1 MYITKAQEDKL
12 QWIIRN
18 SEVALR
24 SFISEIII
32 GAYPT
37 PSSFKSQLD
46 KITITDDAIYA
57 RRLIAKIKNLTD
69 NHVDIHN
76 DIVSCHTNFVTHK
89 YNNNVPYVS
98 FLIDLIMVFFN
109 KNFSNESLIKKF
121 PSVEEFH
128 YSCSLYHKL
137 RNNFSHPASY
147 LTPISDANKTLTF
160 IEHMLSGLDI
170 KYFWYCT
177 KDEIEKGIKEYKTI
191 NYNDDRIINNLG
203 IAKASH
209 KVLIGRDE
217 ELSTLYSSI
226 LGDDNSIRL
235 AGSVVLYGYGGVGKT
250 ALTLEFLQKLLKDK
264 KDGNYNN
271 IDFILFYSSK
281 DEYLKSNHS
290 TGELYIDDRKPE
302 FKNFNELQTL
312 IKKDLNIDDF
322 DAISEKYHGGII
334 AIDNIE
340 NLASNDKEDIFSFIK
355 RMPRTIQFIITSR
368 NEEPCEEKINI
379 QEFITNDKGRKFIH
393 EIIESEIL
401 NVSLSTA
408 QTDRLLDLS
417 KGNSLIIIQVLN
429 SLHRRVVE
437 FDTIVNNLASYNS
450 KDAEIISNFMYKNTF
465 DSAFTALEQKRIPV
479 KDVVILISLY
489 NEKIDLYSVSKL
501 AKIDVPVSERL
512 CNSLCE
518 RLILNKTGEFYELN
532 EFAKR
537 FVFIKLMPDRFQ
549 LADLKDK
556 IKTHKE
562 KIKKT
567 LTDVDTTLN
576 ANRRLSENVN
586 EWQPKNYI
594 DKIIIA
600 QTFDLYGKA
609 KACVIRND
617 RTGYDKVL
625 REMQE
630 HSMVTNHPYVPV
642 QFARILK
649 DAYLKF
655 HKNSN
660 EILDTIEKYYEQAI
674 ESIEYD
680 YRYLINTNAY
690 YSLLMLYGIFL
701 CERRKS
707 YSMAIRYLEDARD
720 GFDKSQIEPWF
731 ICSNY
736 LSKSYLNLFKET
748 NNGAYKDQLVKTF
761 HNVKSIKVRHS
772 SRKMNVSRYL
782 AEYSDFIA

>member
-12 QWIIRN
+12 QWVIN
-18 SEVALR
+18 KSEVALR

-32 GAYPT
+32 NAYST
-37 PSSFKSQLD
+37 SSDFKSQLE
-46 KITITDDAIYA
+46 KIIITDDVIFSRRLNAKISELIRNYDAIYKT
-57 RRLIAKIKNLTD
+57 IVTC
-69 NHVDIHN
+69 HN
-76 DIVSCHTNFVTHK
+76 NYTTHK
-89 YNNNVPYVS
+89 YDNDVPYIS
-98 FLIDLIMVFFN
+98 SLIDLIMVLFN
-109 KNFSNESLIKKF
+109 KHFSNESLIKQF
-121 PSVEEFH
+121 PSIEDFL

-147 LTPISDANKTLTF
+147 LTPISDANKALTF
-160 IEHMLSGLDI
+160 IEHTLTGIDA
-170 KYFWYCT
+170 KYFWFCD
-177 KDEIEKGIKEYKTI
+177 KNDIEKGVKEYKKI
-191 NYNDDRIINNLG
+191 SYSDDNFKNNLNR
-203 IAKASH
+203 AKASH

-217 ELSTLYSSI
+217 ELSTLSRSI
-226 LGDDNSIRL
+226 LGDEHSIRL

-264 KDGNYNN
+264 KDGNYDN

-281 DEYLKSNHS
+281 DEYLKSNYS
-290 TGELYIDDRKPE
+290 TGELYIDDSKPE
-302 FKNFNELQTL
+302 FKSFNELQNL
-312 IKKDLNIDDF
+312 IKKDLVIDDLGL
-322 DAISEKYHGGII
+322 ISDKYSGGVI

-340 NLASNDKEDIFSFIK
+340 NLSSQEKEEIFAFIK

-379 QEFITNDKGRKFIH
+379 QEFITNDKGRRFIQ

-401 NVSLSTA
+401 NVSLFAT
-408 QTDRLLDLS
+408 QIDRLLDLS

-429 SLHRRVVE
+429 SLNRRVVE
-437 FDTIVNNLASYNS
+437 FDTVINSLASYNS

-465 DSAFTALEQKRIPV
+465 DSAFSALEQKRMPV

-512 CNSLCE
+512 CNFLCE
-518 RLILNKTGEFYELN
+518 RLILNKSGEFYELN

-549 LADLKDK
+549 LSDLKDK

-567 LTDVDTTLN
+567 LTDVDATLN
-576 ANRRLSENVN
+576 ANKRLRENVN

-594 DKIIIA
+594 DKMIIA

-609 KACVIRND
+609 KDCVRRKD
-617 RTGYDKVL
+617 RIEYDKVL
-625 REMQE
+625 KEMQE

-649 DAYLKF
+649 DAYMLF

-660 EILDTIEKYYEQAI
+660 ETLDVIEKNYEQAI

-680 YRYLINTNAY
+680 YRYLINTKAY

-701 CERRKS
+701 CERRNA
-707 YSMAIRYLEDARD
+707 YSRAIRYLEDARD
-720 GFDKSQIEPWF
+720 GFDKSMKEPWF
-731 ICSNY
+731 ICCNY
-736 LSKSYLNLFKET
+736 LSKSYLKLFQET
-748 NNGAYKDQLVKTF
+748 NNGAYKDQLIKTFYSVKTLS
-761 HNVKSIKVRHS
+761 NARPSK
-772 SRKMNVSRYL
+772 KMDVSRYIR
-782 AEYSDFIA
+782 EYTPAIQ

>member
-1 MYITKAQEDKL
+1 MYITKVQEDKL
-12 QWIIRN
+12 QWIIKN

-24 SFISEIII
+24 SFISDIII
-32 GAYPT
+32 KAYPT
-37 PSSFKSQLD
+37 PLEFKAQLQ
-46 KITITDDAIYA
+46 KITITDDVIFS
-57 RRLIAKIKNLTD
+57 RRLNAKINDLTK
-69 NHVDIHN
+69 HHESIHN
-76 DIVSCHTNFVTHK
+76 EILTCETNYRTQK
-89 YNNNVPYVS
+89 YNNDVPYVS
-98 FLIDLIMVFFN
+98 SLIDLIMMFFN
-109 KNFSNESLIKKF
+109 RVFSNESLIKKF
-121 PSVEEFH
+121 PSVEDFH

-160 IEHMLSGLDI
+160 VEHMLTGLDD
-170 KYFWYCT
+170 KYFWYCAKT
-177 KDEIEKGIKEYKTI
+177 MIEREIKEYKLI
-191 NYNDDRIINNLG
+191 NYNDDKVTNNLS

-217 ELSTLYSSI
+217 ELSTLYKSI
-226 LGDDNSIRL
+226 LGDNDSIRL

-264 KDGNYNN
+264 KDGKYNKV
-271 IDFILFYSSK
+271 DFILFYSSK
-281 DEYLKSNHS
+281 DEYLKSNYS

-302 FKNFNELQTL
+302 FKSFNELQDL
-312 IKKDLNIDDF
+312 IKKDLKIDNLSM
-322 DAISEKYHGGII
+322 IEEKYSGGII

-340 NLASNDKEDIFSFIK
+340 NLAGNEKEEIFSFIK
-355 RMPRTIQFIITSR
+355 RMPRTIQFVITSR

-393 EIIESEIL
+393 DIIDSEIL
-401 NVSLSTA
+401 NVSLSNS

-437 FDTIVNNLASYNS
+437 FDTIVNNLASYSS

-465 DSAFTALEQKRIPV
+465 DSAFSALEEKKMPV
-479 KDVVILISLY
+479 RDVVILISLY
-489 NEKIDLYSVSKL
+489 NEKIDLYSVGKL
-501 AKIDVPVSERL
+501 AKIDIPVSERL

-556 IKTHKE
+556 IRTHKE
-562 KIKKT
+562 KIKRT
-567 LTDVDTTLN
+567 LTDVDTTLS
-576 ANRRLSENVN
+576 ANKRLRDNVN

-609 KACVIRND
+609 KSCMLRND

-625 REMQE
+625 KEMQE
-630 HSMVTNHPYVPV
+630 HSMITNHPYVPI
-642 QFARILK
+642 QCARILK

-655 HKNSN
+655 HKNN
-660 EILDTIEKYYEQAI
+660 DDILDVIEKNYEQAI

-701 CERRKS
+701 CERRSS
-707 YSMAIRYLEDARD
+707 YSRAIRYLEDARD
-720 GFDKSQIEPWF
+720 GFEKTQIEPWF

-736 LSKSYLNLFKET
+736 LSKSYLKLFEET
-748 NNGAYKDQLVKTF
+748 NNGAYRDQLIKTF
-761 HNVKSIKVRHS
+761 NNVKSIPQRRPSK
-772 SRKMNVSRYL
+772 KMNLSRYIKQ
-782 AEYSDFIA
+782 YSEFVL